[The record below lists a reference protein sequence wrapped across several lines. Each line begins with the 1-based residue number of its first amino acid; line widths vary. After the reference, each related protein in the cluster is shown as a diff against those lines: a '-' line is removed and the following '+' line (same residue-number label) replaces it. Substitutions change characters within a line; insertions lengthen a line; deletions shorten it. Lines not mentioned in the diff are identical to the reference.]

1 MKTSA
6 LLRALH
12 QECGVVR
19 AELCRRY
26 PQYAQRSVYR
36 HATATNDTSVVD
48 RRHENKGR
56 LRKLKQR
63 QERIIILTLLRLRK
77 RQASFSA
84 KKIQEESGLMHVS
97 TKSIYRVLHRHG
109 YRYRQ
114 SRKKG
119 LLSPNDIKRRLK
131 FARQCRIHPVEFWT
145 NTIKFYLDGVGFAHR
160 MNPYSEARAASSMAW
175 RKPGEGLSMTTK
187 GKKEGS
193 GGKMANFF
201 VAISHGSG
209 VVLCQHHDWQ
219 VTGKLFAEFVGEH
232 FPGKNNLH
240 FPLLICIFDRKPVK
254 CQIIKHLFQIIKMKT
269 HNVNNYLLF

>member
-1 MKTSA
+1 MKIDLKTSA

-12 QECGVVR
+12 QECGVSC

-26 PQYAQRSVYR
+26 PQYAPRSIYR
-36 HATATNDTSVVD
+36 HAGTTVEKSCEGD
-48 RRHENKGR
+48 RRHQNKGR
-56 LRKLKQR
+56 PRKLDKR
-63 QERIIILTLLRLRK
+63 QERLIIRTMMRMRK

-84 KKIQEESGLMHVS
+84 KRIQQESGLTHVS
-97 TKSIYRVLHRHG
+97 TKTIHRVLHKHG
-109 YRYRQ
+109 YHYRQ

-119 LLSPNDIKRRLK
+119 LLSPKDKCKRLK
-131 FARQCRIHPVEFWT
+131 FARQCRIKPAKFWT
-145 NTIKFYLDGVGFAHR
+145 ETIKFYFDGVGFAHKQD
-160 MNPYSEARAASSMAW
+160 PYNEARATSSMAW

-219 VTGKLFAEFVGEH
+219 VTGNRFAEFVKEH
-232 FPGKNNLH
+232 FPGENSFFVYILH
-240 FPLLICIFDRKPVK
+240 GNKI
-254 CQIIKHLFQIIKMKT
+254 
-269 HNVNNYLLF
+269 Y